1 MHASHVA
8 ILVLAAS
15 AASPALSAPLAPN
28 PFQSVPT
35 TNSLSSGGL
44 SIADLN
50 NINIV
55 NKPDSSPVPPVGAR
69 STVDDIA
76 TKVLQLFSGNIVTRD
91 LGDSFQSV
99 GARSIVDDV
108 LNTISGLFGE
118 GDPGVLL
125 GRDGVDLVR
134 EILRRQCGTSVLAGN
149 QTFAPPVG
157 ACDGFIL
164 SQEAKNIQFDPNT
177 IPNLKREAGDLSAI
191 LERFV
196 ARRLLDSLN

>member
-1 MHASHVA
+1 MHASYVA

-15 AASPALSAPLAPN
+15 AASPALSAPLAPD
-28 PFQSVPT
+28 PFQSIPT

-55 NKPDSSPVPPVGAR
+55 NKPDSPPAPAVGAR

-99 GARSIVDDV
+99 PTNVS
-108 LNTISGLFGE
+108 SLFGPLGLKDPRLGVALGSRSG
-118 GDPGVLL
+118 GDNGGILL
-125 GRDGVDLVR
+125 GRDGVDSVR
-134 EILRRQCGTSVLAGN
+134 EIFRRDCGSLN
-149 QTFAPPVG
+149 VG
-157 ACDGFIL
+157 GVTVPQPIGSCD
-164 SQEAKNIQFDPNT
+164 
-177 IPNLKREAGDLSAI
+177 
-191 LERFV
+191 
-196 ARRLLDSLN
+196 LDSLITDLQNFQRDLASRSLNSLE